1 MNNSYSKYIF
11 VSFCLCISLLTAQD
25 QDESFDPSIL
35 KNKEPDWPILINPA
49 FGLNPV
55 LQQSD
60 TTEKEITEL
69 EGYRLQ
75 VFATKSWEAADSLKT
90 VLEKKLKEDIY
101 ITFEVPNYKVRV
113 GNCSDR
119 NEAEILK
126 TTLKSFGYRYA
137 WIVRTRIKPKDL

>member
-1 MNNSYSKYIF
+1 MHNRPTLMVF
-11 VSFCLCISLLTAQD
+11 AVLLISAGWLFAQE

-35 KNKEPDWPILINPA
+35 KDKEPDWPILINPA

-60 TTEKEITEL
+60 TTEKEITEV

-75 VFATKSWEAADSLKT
+75 VFATTSWEAADSLKT
-90 VLEKKLKEDIY
+90 VLQKKLKEDIY
-101 ITFEVPNYKVRV
+101 VTFEVPNYKVRV

-137 WIVRTRIKPKDL
+137 WIVRARIKSKD